1 MGDKKQS
8 ILWNNLWFLARNFT
22 IIMYY
27 TYALLPLN
35 TSLIYANSWPA
46 TITIYIW
53 YIPLPFYTEIS
64 ARFVF
69 KGWFTC
75 RNFNINLII
84 WMHTCQQGQHSCCNL
99 HAMKLVLPHV
109 CLQPVAQQGQNQN
122 LSHPMVS
129 FKKEPTSQ
137 HLTYYAIPIVA
148 ETKLLHLQFKNFVHN
163 HSACKIGSSSRN
175 QINITLWWCP
185 NFIVEEKVT

>member
-1 MGDKKQS
+1 MLTVLSPLSNIFLPSHSLSCCTMGDKKQS

-69 KGWFTC
+69 KVLIYLQKLTSLFECTHANRGNTHVAIFTQWNSSYHMYVYSQLLNKD
-75 RNFNINLII
+75 RIKIWATPWSVLRKNLQVNTWLI
-84 WMHTCQQGQHSCCNL
+84 MPYQ
-99 HAMKLVLPHV
+99 
-109 CLQPVAQQGQNQN
+109 
-122 LSHPMVS
+122 
-129 FKKEPTSQ
+129 
-137 HLTYYAIPIVA
+137 
-148 ETKLLHLQFKNFVHN
+148 
-163 HSACKIGSSSRN
+163 
-175 QINITLWWCP
+175 
-185 NFIVEEKVT
+185 